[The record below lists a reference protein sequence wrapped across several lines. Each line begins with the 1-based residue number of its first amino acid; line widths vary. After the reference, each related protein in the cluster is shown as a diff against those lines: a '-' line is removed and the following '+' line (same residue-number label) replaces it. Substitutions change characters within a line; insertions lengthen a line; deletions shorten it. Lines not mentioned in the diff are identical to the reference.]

1 MLKLMSRVLLARIT
15 PLTPPIVKRIMNL
28 LDHIVTP
35 LILILIPVILA
46 SQLNTLMPVGT
57 AIIKVAEE

>member
-1 MLKLMSRVLLARIT
+1 MI
-15 PLTPPIVKRIMNL
+15 NL

-35 LILILIPVILA
+35 LILKLIPDIVA

-57 AIIKVAEE
+57 AIINVAEE

>member
-1 MLKLMSRVLLARIT
+1 
-15 PLTPPIVKRIMNL
+15 MNL

-35 LILILIPVILA
+35 LILILIPTILA